1 MHHQGNGT
9 GGADFALTVPAAA
22 LEQIAQRAAEIV
34 ARDLQPA
41 TSSPWLTTNEAAAYL
56 RANRQRVFD
65 LTSQGRL
72 KVHKDGARN
81 LYRRED
87 LDAYLLAGGAA

>member
-1 MHHQGNGT
+1 MHQGNGT
-9 GGADFALTVPAAA
+9 SGADFALTVPPELVDA
-22 LEQIAQRAAEIV
+22 IARRAAEIV
-34 ARDLQPA
+34 AKDLQPA
-41 TSSPWLTTNEAAAYL
+41 TTSPWLTTDEAAAYL

-87 LDAYLLAGGAA
+87 LDVYLAGGAS

>member
-1 MHHQGNGT
+1 MYQSNGT
-9 GGADFALTVPAAA
+9 GGAIVALTVPLEA

-81 LYRRED
+81 LYRRDD
-87 LDAYLLAGGAA
+87 LDVYLAGGAS